1 VSTARTAAWS
11 GHLAKSFA
19 LLEPPSRITSKAL
32 KDKPG
37 RKRKRSS
44 AAASDDQ
51 VHSRPQIMH
60 ARARA
65 QARTQ
70 RTRSEP
76 AVPFRF
82 RLARRDQALG
92 RHGTGPAG
100 TGSLFRPVR
109 SPAPHRWA

>member
-1 VSTARTAAWS
+1 MRTPLLTRTHSVDSVRTAAWS

-44 AAASDDQ
+44 VAAADDQ
-51 VHSRPQIMH
+51 VHSRPQIV
-60 ARARA
+60 RARA

-70 RTRSEP
+70 RTRSKP
-76 AVPFRF
+76 AV
-82 RLARRDQALG
+82 
-92 RHGTGPAG
+92 
-100 TGSLFRPVR
+100 LFPVSF
-109 SPAPHRWA
+109 SPRVT